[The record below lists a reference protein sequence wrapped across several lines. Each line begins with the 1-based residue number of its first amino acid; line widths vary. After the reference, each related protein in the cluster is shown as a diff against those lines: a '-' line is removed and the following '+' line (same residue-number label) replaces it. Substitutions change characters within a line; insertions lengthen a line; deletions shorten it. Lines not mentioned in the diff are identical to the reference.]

1 MATINT
7 RNYGIATGRLTK
19 DVVSFDNKDGSAKKV
34 ITLALRD
41 SFKGKDGKVGAQYV
55 DFTAFVAA
63 GAKGDVYS
71 MMHEGDLV
79 SVTYELR
86 NDNWTDKNDQ
96 KHFNVQL
103 RITGVDLLE
112 PKSVTEARLKARAKK

>member
-7 RNYGIATGRLTK
+7 RNFGTATGRLTK
-19 DVVSFDNKDGSAKKV
+19 DPVAFTNDNGSKKV
-34 ITLALRD
+34 VVNLALRD
-41 SFKGKDGKVGAQYV
+41 NFKGKDGKTGSQFV
-55 DFTAFVAA
+55 DFTAFVSADA
-63 GAKGDVYS
+63 NGDVYS

-79 SVTYELR
+79 SITYELR
-86 NDNWTDKNDQ
+86 NDNYTGKDGQ

-112 PKSVTEARLKARAKK
+112 PKSVTEARLKARAEK